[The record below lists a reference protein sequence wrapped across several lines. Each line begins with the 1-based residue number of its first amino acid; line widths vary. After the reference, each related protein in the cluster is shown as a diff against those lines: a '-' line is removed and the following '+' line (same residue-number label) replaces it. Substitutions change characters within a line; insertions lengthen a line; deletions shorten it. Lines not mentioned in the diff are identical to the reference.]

1 MQSKQSL
8 SKISNYSGLAVS
20 AIVHVAA
27 AYFLLSHNFSE
38 IKIGEQKPIKI
49 ALNSFTPVPQTSA
62 PQISEQVMIPEPTPP
77 APPPPPEPP
86 KPEPKPEPKV
96 EPKPLPKPEPKVE
109 PKPLPKPEPKK
120 IEKPK
125 AEPKKVEK
133 KPLPKPEPRPEP
145 KIEPKVEPKPAI
157 TAPAPT
163 ATPAPVVNS
172 NLPANN
178 KSIAAAPAQKV
189 AQELNL
195 SNAQSDED
203 FSKVIAAVKK
213 YKSYPNNARRMKHQG
228 VVEVRFLLKTDGSID
243 ELKVTKSSG
252 FESLDNG
259 ALENVKKASS
269 EFPKPKEDR
278 YLRFPIA
285 FTLR

>member
-86 KPEPKPEPKV
+86 KPKPKP
-96 EPKPLPKPEPKVE
+96 
-109 PKPLPKPEPKK
+109 
-120 IEKPK
+120 
-125 AEPKKVEK
+125 EPKKVEK

-145 KIEPKVEPKPAI
+145 KMEPTPAI

-163 ATPAPVVNS
+163 ATPAPAVNS

-213 YKSYPNNARRMKHQG
+213 HKNYPNNARRMRHQG

-269 EFPKPKEDR
+269 EFPKPKEAR

>member
-49 ALNSFTPVPQTSA
+49 ALNSFTPVPQTTA

-96 EPKPLPKPEPKVE
+96 EPKPLPKPEPK
-109 PKPLPKPEPKK
+109 K

-125 AEPKKVEK
+125 PEPKKVEK
-133 KPLPKPEPRPEP
+133 KPLPKPDPRPEP
-145 KIEPKVEPKPAI
+145 KIEPKPEPTPAI
-157 TAPAPT
+157 TAPAPV
-163 ATPAPVVNS
+163 ATPAPAVNS

-213 YKSYPNNARRMKHQG
+213 HKSYPNNARRMKHQG

-269 EFPKPKEDR
+269 EFPKPKEAR

>member
-38 IKIGEQKPIKI
+38 VKIGEQKPIKI

-62 PQISEQVMIPEPTPP
+62 PQISEQVLIPEPTPP
-77 APPPPPEPP
+77 APPPPPQPP
-86 KPEPKPEPKV
+86 KPEPKPEPKI
-96 EPKPLPKPEPKVE
+96 E

-125 AEPKKVEK
+125 PEPKKVEK

-157 TAPAPT
+157 TAPAPA

-178 KSIAAAPAQKV
+178 KSIASAPAQKV

-213 YKSYPNNARRMKHQG
+213 HKNYPNNARRMKHQG

-269 EFPKPKEDR
+269 EFPKPKEAR

>member
-77 APPPPPEPP
+77 APPPPPPEPP

-96 EPKPLPKPEPKVE
+96 EPKPLPKPEPKKV
-109 PKPLPKPEPKK
+109 
-120 IEKPK
+120 EKPK
-125 AEPKKVEK
+125 PEPKKVEK

-145 KIEPKVEPKPAI
+145 KIEPKPEPTPAV
-157 TAPAPT
+157 TAPSPA

-178 KSIAAAPAQKV
+178 KSIASAPAQKV

-213 YKSYPNNARRMKHQG
+213 HKSYPNNARRMKHQG

-269 EFPKPKEDR
+269 EFPKPKEAR

>member
-20 AIVHVAA
+20 AIVHVAV

-77 APPPPPEPP
+77 APPPEPP

-96 EPKPLPKPEPKVE
+96 EPKPLPKPEPKKVE
-109 PKPLPKPEPKK
+109 KT
-120 IEKPK
+120 K

-133 KPLPKPEPRPEP
+133 KPLPKPEP
-145 KIEPKVEPKPAI
+145 KKVEPKELKEVTKLQKELLNNKSVADLEA
-157 TAPAPT
+157 TASGST
-163 ATPAPVVNS
+163 ATPTPAINS

-178 KSIAAAPAQKV
+178 KSIASAPAQKV

-213 YKSYPNNARRMKHQG
+213 HKSYPNNARRMKHQG

-269 EFPKPKEDR
+269 EFPKPKEAR

>member
-62 PQISEQVMIPEPTPP
+62 PQISEQVLIPEPTPP
-77 APPPPPEPP
+77 APPPPPPPEPP

-96 EPKPLPKPEPKVE
+96 EPKPLPKPEPK
-109 PKPLPKPEPKK
+109 K

-125 AEPKKVEK
+125 PEPKKVEK
-133 KPLPKPEPRPEP
+133 KPEPKPEPRPEP

-157 TAPAPT
+157 TAPAST
-163 ATPAPVVNS
+163 ATPAPAVNS

-178 KSIAAAPAQKV
+178 KSIASAPAQKV

-195 SNAQSDED
+195 ANAQSDED

-269 EFPKPKEDR
+269 EFPKPKEAR

>member
-38 IKIGEQKPIKI
+38 VKIGEQKPIKI

-62 PQISEQVMIPEPTPP
+62 PQISEQVMIPEPIPP
-77 APPPPPEPP
+77 TPPPEPP
-86 KPEPKPEPKV
+86 KPEPKPEPKI
-96 EPKPLPKPEPKVE
+96 E

-125 AEPKKVEK
+125 PEPKKVEK
-133 KPLPKPEPRPEP
+133 KPLSKPEPT
-145 KIEPKVEPKPAI
+145 PAI

-178 KSIAAAPAQKV
+178 KSIAVAPAQKV

-213 YKSYPNNARRMKHQG
+213 HKNYPNNARRMKHQG

-269 EFPKPKEDR
+269 EFPKPKEAR

>member
-77 APPPPPEPP
+77 APPPEPEPP

-96 EPKPLPKPEPKVE
+96 EPKPLPKPEPK
-109 PKPLPKPEPKK
+109 K

-125 AEPKKVEK
+125 PEPKKVEK

-145 KIEPKVEPKPAI
+145 KTEPKVEPKPAI

-163 ATPAPVVNS
+163 TTPAPAVNS

-178 KSIAAAPAQKV
+178 KSIASAPAQKV

-213 YKSYPNNARRMKHQG
+213 HKSYPNNARRMKHQG

-285 FTLR
+285 FTLK

>member
-62 PQISEQVMIPEPTPP
+62 PQISEQVMIPEPTPT

-96 EPKPLPKPEPKVE
+96 EPKPLPKPEPK
-109 PKPLPKPEPKK
+109 K

-125 AEPKKVEK
+125 T
-133 KPLPKPEPRPEP
+133 
-145 KIEPKVEPKPAI
+145 EPKVEPKPAI

-178 KSIAAAPAQKV
+178 KSIASAPAQKV

-213 YKSYPNNARRMKHQG
+213 HKSYPNNARRMKHQG
-228 VVEVRFLLKTDGSID
+228 IVEVRFLLKTDGSID

-269 EFPKPKEDR
+269 EFPKPKEAR

-285 FTLR
+285 FTLK

>member
-96 EPKPLPKPEPKVE
+96 EPKPEP
-109 PKPLPKPEPKK
+109 L
-120 IEKPK
+120 
-125 AEPKKVEK
+125 
-133 KPLPKPEPRPEP
+133 PEP

-157 TAPAPT
+157 TAPSPT
-163 ATPAPVVNS
+163 ATPAPVVNT

-195 SNAQSDED
+195 ANAQSDED

-213 YKSYPNNARRMKHQG
+213 HKSYPNNARRMKHQG

-269 EFPKPKEDR
+269 EFPKPKEAR
-278 YLRFPIA
+278 YLRFQIA
-285 FTLR
+285 FTLK

>member
-20 AIVHVAA
+20 AIVHVAV

-96 EPKPLPKPEPKVE
+96 EPKPLPKPEPK
-109 PKPLPKPEPKK
+109 K

-125 AEPKKVEK
+125 PEPKKVEK

-163 ATPAPVVNS
+163 ATPATAVNS

-178 KSIAAAPAQKV
+178 KSIASAPAQKV

-195 SNAQSDED
+195 ANAQSDED

-269 EFPKPKEDR
+269 EFPKPKEAR

>member
-8 SKISNYSGLAVS
+8 SKISNYSGLVAS

-49 ALNSFTPVPQTSA
+49 ALNSFTPVPQTTA
-62 PQISEQVMIPEPTPP
+62 PQISEQVMIPEPTLP
-77 APPPPPEPP
+77 APPPPPQPP
-86 KPEPKPEPKV
+86 KPE
-96 EPKPLPKPEPKVE
+96 PKPEPKVE

-125 AEPKKVEK
+125 PEPKKVEK

-157 TAPAPT
+157 TAPAPA

-178 KSIAAAPAQKV
+178 KSIASAPAQKV

-213 YKSYPNNARRMKHQG
+213 HKNYPNNARRMKHQG

-269 EFPKPKEDR
+269 EFPKPKEAR

>member
-38 IKIGEQKPIKI
+38 IKIYEQKPIKI

-86 KPEPKPEPKV
+86 KPEPKPEPKI
-96 EPKPLPKPEPKVE
+96 E

-125 AEPKKVEK
+125 PEPKKVEK

-163 ATPAPVVNS
+163 ATPAPVVNT

-178 KSIAAAPAQKV
+178 KSIASAPAQKV
-189 AQELNL
+189 AQDLNL

-213 YKSYPNNARRMKHQG
+213 HKSYPNNARRMKHQG

-269 EFPKPKEDR
+269 EFPKPKEAR

>member
-20 AIVHVAA
+20 AIMHVAA

-49 ALNSFTPVPQTSA
+49 ALNSFTPVPQTTA

-96 EPKPLPKPEPKVE
+96 EPKPLPKPEPK
-109 PKPLPKPEPKK
+109 
-120 IEKPK
+120 
-125 AEPKKVEK
+125 KVEK

-157 TAPAPT
+157 TAPAPA
-163 ATPAPVVNS
+163 ATPAPAVNS

-178 KSIAAAPAQKV
+178 KSIASAPAQKV

-213 YKSYPNNARRMKHQG
+213 HKSYPNNARRMKHQG

-269 EFPKPKEDR
+269 EFPKPKEAR

-285 FTLR
+285 FTLK

>member
-8 SKISNYSGLAVS
+8 NRISNYSGLAVS
-20 AIVHVAA
+20 AIVHVAV

-77 APPPPPEPP
+77 APPPEPP

-96 EPKPLPKPEPKVE
+96 EPKPLPKPEPKKVE
-109 PKPLPKPEPKK
+109 KT
-120 IEKPK
+120 K

-133 KPLPKPEPRPEP
+133 KPLPKPEP
-145 KIEPKVEPKPAI
+145 KKVEPKELKEVTKLQKELLNNKSVADLEA
-157 TAPAPT
+157 TASGST
-163 ATPAPVVNS
+163 ATPTPAINS

-178 KSIAAAPAQKV
+178 KSIASAPAQKV

-195 SNAQSDED
+195 SNAQSVED

-213 YKSYPNNARRMKHQG
+213 HKSYPNNARRMKHQG

-269 EFPKPKEDR
+269 EFPKPKEAR

>member
-8 SKISNYSGLAVS
+8 SKISNYSGLAAS

-49 ALNSFTPVPQTSA
+49 ALNSFTPVPQTTA

-86 KPEPKPEPKV
+86 KPEPKPE
-96 EPKPLPKPEPKVE
+96 LKVE

-125 AEPKKVEK
+125 PEPKKVEK
-133 KPLPKPEPRPEP
+133 KPEPKPEPRPEP
-145 KIEPKVEPKPAI
+145 KIEPKVEPKPEPTPAV

-163 ATPAPVVNS
+163 ATPAPAVNS

-178 KSIAAAPAQKV
+178 KSIASAPAQKV

-213 YKSYPNNARRMKHQG
+213 HKSYPNNARRMKHQG

-269 EFPKPKEDR
+269 EFPKPKEAR

>member
-77 APPPPPEPP
+77 APPPPPPPEPP

-96 EPKPLPKPEPKVE
+96 EPKPLPKPEPKKIE
-109 PKPLPKPEPKK
+109 KPKPEPKK
-120 IEKPK
+120 M
-125 AEPKKVEK
+125 EK

-157 TAPAPT
+157 TTPASV
-163 ATPAPVVNS
+163 ATPAPAVNS

-178 KSIAAAPAQKV
+178 KSIASAPAQKV

-269 EFPKPKEDR
+269 EFPKPKEAR

>member
-49 ALNSFTPVPQTSA
+49 ALNSFTPVPQTTA

-96 EPKPLPKPEPKVE
+96 EPKPLPKPEPK
-109 PKPLPKPEPKK
+109 K

-133 KPLPKPEPRPEP
+133 KPLPKPEPRPES

-163 ATPAPVVNS
+163 ATPAPAVNT

-178 KSIAAAPAQKV
+178 KSIASAPAQKV

-228 VVEVRFLLKTDGSID
+228 VVKVRFLLKTDGSID

-269 EFPKPKEDR
+269 EFPKPKEAR

>member
-49 ALNSFTPVPQTSA
+49 ALNSFTPVPQTTA
-62 PQISEQVMIPEPTPP
+62 PQISEQVLIPEPTPP
-77 APPPPPEPP
+77 APPPPPQPP
-86 KPEPKPEPKV
+86 KPE
-96 EPKPLPKPEPKVE
+96 PKPEPKVE

-125 AEPKKVEK
+125 PEPKKVEK
-133 KPLPKPEPRPEP
+133 KPEPKPEPRPEP
-145 KIEPKVEPKPAI
+145 KTEPKVEPKPAI
-157 TAPAPT
+157 TAPAPV

-213 YKSYPNNARRMKHQG
+213 HKSYPNNARRMKHQG

-269 EFPKPKEDR
+269 EFPKPKEAR

-285 FTLR
+285 FTLK

>member
-1 MQSKQSL
+1 MHGAAL
-8 SKISNYSGLAVS
+8 YFIM
-20 AIVHVAA
+20 VHRP
-27 AYFLLSHNFSE
+27 FE
-38 IKIGEQKPIKI
+38 IKVSEQKPIKI
-49 ALNSFTPVPQTSA
+49 SLNSFVPETTA
-62 PQISEQVMIPEPTPP
+62 PQIAEQVLIPEPTPP

-86 KPEPKPEPKV
+86 KPEPKSEPKV
-96 EPKPLPKPEPKVE
+96 E
-109 PKPLPKPEPKK
+109 PKPEPKK

-125 AEPKKVEK
+125 PEPKKVEK
-133 KPLPKPEPRPEP
+133 KPEPKPKPRPEP
-145 KIEPKVEPKPAI
+145 KIEPKAEPQAE
-157 TAPAPT
+157 PAPSPVT
-163 ATPAPVVNS
+163 TPAPAVNT

-195 SNAQSDED
+195 ENAQSDED

-213 YKSYPNNARRMKHQG
+213 YKNYPSNARRMKHQG

-269 EFPKPKEDR
+269 EFPKPKEAR

>member
-38 IKIGEQKPIKI
+38 VKIGEQKPIKI
-49 ALNSFTPVPQTSA
+49 ALNSLTPVPQTSA

-96 EPKPLPKPEPKVE
+96 EPKPLPKPEPKKV
-109 PKPLPKPEPKK
+109 
-120 IEKPK
+120 EKPK

-145 KIEPKVEPKPAI
+145 KIEPKVEPTPAI
-157 TAPAPT
+157 TAPSPA

-178 KSIAAAPAQKV
+178 KSIASAPAQKV

-213 YKSYPNNARRMKHQG
+213 HKNYPNNARRMKHQG

-269 EFPKPKEDR
+269 EFPKPKEAR

>member
-49 ALNSFTPVPQTSA
+49 ALNSFTPVPQTTA

-96 EPKPLPKPEPKVE
+96 EPKPLPKPEPK
-109 PKPLPKPEPKK
+109 K

-125 AEPKKVEK
+125 PEPKKVEK

-145 KIEPKVEPKPAI
+145 KTEPKVEPKPAI

-163 ATPAPVVNS
+163 ATPAPAVNS

-178 KSIAAAPAQKV
+178 KSIASAPVQKV

>member
-62 PQISEQVMIPEPTPP
+62 PQISEQVLIPEPTPP
-77 APPPPPEPP
+77 APPPPTEPP

-96 EPKPLPKPEPKVE
+96 EPKPLPKPEPK
-109 PKPLPKPEPKK
+109 K

-125 AEPKKVEK
+125 PEPKKVEK

-145 KIEPKVEPKPAI
+145 KIEPKVEPKPDI

-163 ATPAPVVNS
+163 ATPAPAVNS

-213 YKSYPNNARRMKHQG
+213 HKSYPNNARRMKHQG

-269 EFPKPKEDR
+269 EFPKPKEAR

-285 FTLR
+285 FTLK

>member
-1 MQSKQSL
+1 V
-8 SKISNYSGLAVS
+8 AV
-20 AIVHVAA
+20 

-62 PQISEQVMIPEPTPP
+62 PQISEQVMIPEQTPP
-77 APPPPPEPP
+77 ASPPEPP

-96 EPKPLPKPEPKVE
+96 EPKPLPKPEPK
-109 PKPLPKPEPKK
+109 K

-125 AEPKKVEK
+125 PEPKKVEK

-145 KIEPKVEPKPAI
+145 KTEPKAEPQAE
-157 TAPAPT
+157 PAPSPA
-163 ATPAPVVNS
+163 ATPAPAVNT

-269 EFPKPKEDR
+269 EFPKPKEAR

-285 FTLR
+285 FTLK

>member
-49 ALNSFTPVPQTSA
+49 ALNSFTPVPQTTA

-96 EPKPLPKPEPKVE
+96 EPKPLPKPEPKKV
-109 PKPLPKPEPKK
+109 
-120 IEKPK
+120 EKPK

-163 ATPAPVVNS
+163 ATPAPAINT

-178 KSIAAAPAQKV
+178 KSIALAPAQKV

-228 VVEVRFLLKTDGSID
+228 VVEVRFLLKADGSID

-269 EFPKPKEDR
+269 EFPKPKEAR

>member
-49 ALNSFTPVPQTSA
+49 ALNSFTPVPQTTA

-77 APPPPPEPP
+77 APPPPPQPP
-86 KPEPKPEPKV
+86 KPE
-96 EPKPLPKPEPKVE
+96 PKPEPKVE

-125 AEPKKVEK
+125 PEPKKVEK

-145 KIEPKVEPKPAI
+145 KTEPKVEPKPEPTPAI

-163 ATPAPVVNS
+163 ATPAPIVNT

-178 KSIAAAPAQKV
+178 KSIASAPAQKV

-213 YKSYPNNARRMKHQG
+213 HKSYPNNARRMKHQG

-269 EFPKPKEDR
+269 EFPKPKEAR

>member
-86 KPEPKPEPKV
+86 KPEPKPELKV
-96 EPKPLPKPEPKVE
+96 EP
-109 PKPLPKPEPKK
+109 
-120 IEKPK
+120 
-125 AEPKKVEK
+125 

-145 KIEPKVEPKPAI
+145 KVEPKPEPAPAI
-157 TAPAPT
+157 TAPAPI
-163 ATPAPVVNS
+163 ATPAPAVNT

-178 KSIAAAPAQKV
+178 KSIASAPAQKV

-213 YKSYPNNARRMKHQG
+213 HKSYPNNARRMKHQG

-269 EFPKPKEDR
+269 EFPKPKEAR

>member
-77 APPPPPEPP
+77 APPPSPEPP
-86 KPEPKPEPKV
+86 KPEPKP
-96 EPKPLPKPEPKVE
+96 
-109 PKPLPKPEPKK
+109 
-120 IEKPK
+120 
-125 AEPKKVEK
+125 EPKKVEK

-145 KIEPKVEPKPAI
+145 KTEPKVEPKPAI

-163 ATPAPVVNS
+163 TTPAPAVNS

-178 KSIAAAPAQKV
+178 KSIASAPAQKV

-213 YKSYPNNARRMKHQG
+213 HKNYPNNARRMKHQG

-269 EFPKPKEDR
+269 EFPKPKEAR

>member
-77 APPPPPEPP
+77 ASPPPPEPP
-86 KPEPKPEPKV
+86 KPEPKPEPKI
-96 EPKPLPKPEPKVE
+96 E

-125 AEPKKVEK
+125 PEPKKVEK
-133 KPLPKPEPRPEP
+133 KTLPKPEPRPEP

-157 TAPAPT
+157 TAPAPV
-163 ATPAPVVNS
+163 ATLAPIVNT

-178 KSIAAAPAQKV
+178 KSIASAPAQKV

-213 YKSYPNNARRMKHQG
+213 YKNYPNNARRMKHQG
-228 VVEVRFLLKTDGSID
+228 VVEVRFLLKTDGSMD

-269 EFPKPKEDR
+269 EFPKPKEAR

-285 FTLR
+285 FTLK

>member
-38 IKIGEQKPIKI
+38 VKIGEQKPIKI

-77 APPPPPEPP
+77 APPPPDPP
-86 KPEPKPEPKV
+86 KPE
-96 EPKPLPKPEPKVE
+96 PKPEPKVE

-125 AEPKKVEK
+125 PEPKKVEK

-145 KIEPKVEPKPAI
+145 KIEPKVEPTPAI
-157 TAPAPT
+157 TAPSPA
-163 ATPAPVVNS
+163 ATPAPAVNS

-203 FSKVIAAVKK
+203 FSKVIAAVKRHK
-213 YKSYPNNARRMKHQG
+213 NYPNNARRMKHQG

-269 EFPKPKEDR
+269 EFPKPKEAR

>member
-77 APPPPPEPP
+77 APPPPPQPP
-86 KPEPKPEPKV
+86 KPE
-96 EPKPLPKPEPKVE
+96 PKPEPKVE

-125 AEPKKVEK
+125 PEPKKVEK
-133 KPLPKPEPRPEP
+133 KPLQKPEPRPEP

-163 ATPAPVVNS
+163 ATPAPIVNT

-178 KSIAAAPAQKV
+178 KSIASAPAQKV

-228 VVEVRFLLKTDGSID
+228 VVEVRFLLKADGSID

>member
-49 ALNSFTPVPQTSA
+49 ALNSFTPVPQTTA
-62 PQISEQVMIPEPTPP
+62 PQISEQVMMPEPTPP

-96 EPKPLPKPEPKVE
+96 EPKPLPKPEPK
-109 PKPLPKPEPKK
+109 K

-125 AEPKKVEK
+125 PEPKKVEK
-133 KPLPKPEPRPEP
+133 KPLSKPEPRPEP

-163 ATPAPVVNS
+163 ATPAPAVNS

-178 KSIAAAPAQKV
+178 KSIASAPAQKV

-213 YKSYPNNARRMKHQG
+213 HKSYPNNARRMKHQG

-269 EFPKPKEDR
+269 EFPKPKEAR

-285 FTLR
+285 FTLK

>member
-38 IKIGEQKPIKI
+38 VKIGEQKPIKI

-96 EPKPLPKPEPKVE
+96 EPKPLPKPEPKKV
-109 PKPLPKPEPKK
+109 
-120 IEKPK
+120 EKPK

-145 KIEPKVEPKPAI
+145 KIEPKAEPQVEPAPSPA
-157 TAPAPT
+157 
-163 ATPAPVVNS
+163 ATPAPAVNT

-178 KSIAAAPAQKV
+178 KSIASAPAQKV

-213 YKSYPNNARRMKHQG
+213 HKNYPNNARRMKHQG

-269 EFPKPKEDR
+269 EFPKPEEDR

-285 FTLR
+285 FTLK

>member
-1 MQSKQSL
+1 M
-8 SKISNYSGLAVS
+8 
-20 AIVHVAA
+20 HVAA

-38 IKIGEQKPIKI
+38 VKIGEQKPIKI

-77 APPPPPEPP
+77 APP
-86 KPEPKPEPKV
+86 KPE
-96 EPKPLPKPEPKVE
+96 PKPEPKVE

-125 AEPKKVEK
+125 PEPKKVEK
-133 KPLPKPEPRPEP
+133 KPLPKPEP
-145 KIEPKVEPKPAI
+145 KKVEPKELKEVTKLQKELLNNKSVADLEA
-157 TAPAPT
+157 TASGST
-163 ATPAPVVNS
+163 ATPAPAVNS

-178 KSIAAAPAQKV
+178 KSIASAPAQKV

-213 YKSYPNNARRMKHQG
+213 HKNYPNNARRMKHQG

-269 EFPKPKEDR
+269 EFPKPKEAR

>member
-49 ALNSFTPVPQTSA
+49 ALNSFTPVPQTTA

-96 EPKPLPKPEPKVE
+96 EPKPLPKPEPK
-109 PKPLPKPEPKK
+109 KT
-120 IEKPK
+120 EKPK
-125 AEPKKVEK
+125 PEPKKVEK

-213 YKSYPNNARRMKHQG
+213 HKSYPNNARRMKHQG

-269 EFPKPKEDR
+269 EFPKPKEAR

>member
-20 AIVHVAA
+20 AIVHVVA

-49 ALNSFTPVPQTSA
+49 ALNSFTPVPQTTA
-62 PQISEQVMIPEPTPP
+62 PQISEQVLIPEPTPP

-96 EPKPLPKPEPKVE
+96 EPKPLPKPEPK
-109 PKPLPKPEPKK
+109 K

-125 AEPKKVEK
+125 PEPKKVEK
-133 KPLPKPEPRPEP
+133 KPEPKPEPRPEP
-145 KIEPKVEPKPAI
+145 KIEPKVEPKPEPTPAV
-157 TAPAPT
+157 TAPAPI
-163 ATPAPVVNS
+163 ATPAPAVNT

-178 KSIAAAPAQKV
+178 KSIASAPAQKV

-213 YKSYPNNARRMKHQG
+213 HKNYPNNARRMKHQG

-269 EFPKPKEDR
+269 EFPKPKEAR

>member
-8 SKISNYSGLAVS
+8 SKISNYSGLVAS

-49 ALNSFTPVPQTSA
+49 ALNSFTPVPQTTA
-62 PQISEQVMIPEPTPP
+62 PQISEQVMIPEPTLP
-77 APPPPPEPP
+77 APPPPPQPP
-86 KPEPKPEPKV
+86 KPE
-96 EPKPLPKPEPKVE
+96 PKPEPKVE

-125 AEPKKVEK
+125 PEPKKVEK

-157 TAPAPT
+157 TAPAPA

-178 KSIAAAPAQKV
+178 KSIASAPAQKV

-195 SNAQSDED
+195 ANAQSDED

-213 YKSYPNNARRMKHQG
+213 HKSYPNNARRMKHQG

-269 EFPKPKEDR
+269 EFPKPKEAR

>member
-8 SKISNYSGLAVS
+8 NRISNYTGLVAS

-49 ALNSFTPVPQTSA
+49 ALNSFTPVPQTTA

-77 APPPPPEPP
+77 APPPPPQPP
-86 KPEPKPEPKV
+86 KPE
-96 EPKPLPKPEPKVE
+96 PKPEPKVE

-125 AEPKKVEK
+125 PEPKKVEK

-157 TAPAPT
+157 TAPAPA

-178 KSIAAAPAQKV
+178 KSIASAPAQKV

-213 YKSYPNNARRMKHQG
+213 HKSYPNNARRMKHQG

-269 EFPKPKEDR
+269 EFPKPKEAR
-278 YLRFPIA
+278 YLRFPIV

>member
-62 PQISEQVMIPEPTPP
+62 PQISEQVLIPEPTPP

-96 EPKPLPKPEPKVE
+96 EPKPLPKPEPK
-109 PKPLPKPEPKK
+109 K
-120 IEKPK
+120 IEKLKP
-125 AEPKKVEK
+125 EPKKVEK
-133 KPLPKPEPRPEP
+133 KPLPKPEPHPEP
-145 KIEPKVEPKPAI
+145 KTEPKVEPTPAV
-157 TAPAPT
+157 TAPAPV
-163 ATPAPVVNS
+163 ATPAPVVNT

-228 VVEVRFLLKTDGSID
+228 VVEVRFLLKTDGNID

-269 EFPKPKEDR
+269 EFPKPKEAR